1 MKNLLRALAFLV
13 GSFVA
18 GELIKRLLTSRPG
31 GAVMQRLGRPELATH
46 EGAHAASKEV
56 KRGIGF
62 VRNLLQAPNAPP
74 EAPKAVA
81 GPRWVGIARD
91 SAEMLLAAGAV
102 LKTMA
107 DFVQEDEKLRQR
119 IGRGAASK

>member
-1 MKNLLRALAFLV
+1 MFLV

-18 GELIKRLLTSRPG
+18 GELVKRLLTSGPG
-31 GAVMQRLGRPELATH
+31 RGALSRLGRPELATH

-56 KRGIGF
+56 KRGVGF
-62 VRNLLQAPNAPP
+62 IRTLVQVQPAPAASPAPI
-74 EAPKAVA
+74 

-107 DFVQEDEKLRQR
+107 DFVQEDEKLRR
-119 IGRGAASK
+119 RVDR